1 MAGGTKKRD
10 DQPEQKKATGAGPGG
25 TPVPSTKP
33 SARQPAAELDEDEDF
48 DGDFAEAA
56 SGTPD
61 PDYDLVSVLYHAL
74 QGAETYAEFVDDA
87 EDAGDR
93 ELAEFFL
100 EVQRE
105 ETMRAERAKQLLA
118 TRLARGS
125 TARGDDTA
133 RGLGT
138 HS

>member
-1 MAGGTKKRD
+1 MAGGTKKREEN
-10 DQPEQKKATGAGPGG
+10 PEQKKATSASAQPG
-25 TPVPSTKP
+25 TTKP
-33 SARQPAAELDEDEDF
+33 QTRQAAPEDDEDDELE
-48 DGDFAEAA
+48 GDFADAET
-56 SGTPD
+56 GTPD

-100 EVQRE
+100 EVHRE
-105 ETMRAERAKQLLA
+105 ETIRAERAKQLLA
-118 TRLARGS
+118 TRLARS
-125 TARGDDTA
+125 AARLSADPDL
-133 RGLGT
+133 GLGT